1 MIEKLLTRICF
12 FDILNLRGEIMTK
25 IETLKNSVEVLFGSD
40 NPMINGE
47 EYLELL
53 ETAKSR
59 AEREFYT
66 QIYNFL
72 LAQRQKEVIANESY

>member
-1 MIEKLLTRICF
+1 
-12 FDILNLRGEIMTK
+12 MTK
-25 IETLKNSVEVLFGSD
+25 IETLKNSAEMLLGGENS
-40 NPMINGE
+40 MISGE

-53 ETAKSR
+53 TTAKSQ
-59 AEREFYT
+59 AEKEFYT